1 MFTLLHDALKVMRVL
16 HIDKRITIEYTIVK
30 QRIGGAIMNF
40 CGIRELSNNTK
51 AVLENVSQGNKV
63 IITDNGKPSALM
75 IQINEENFERILSMV
90 QQLEMQA
97 NLSAIWDKASQDFPT
112 GMTEE
117 DIEEEISAVRRGD

>member
-1 MFTLLHDALKVMRVL
+1 
-16 HIDKRITIEYTIVK
+16 
-30 QRIGGAIMNF
+30 MNF
-40 CGIRELSNNTK
+40 CGVRELSNNTK

-75 IQINEENFERILSMV
+75 IQINENNFELVLSLV

-97 NLSAIWDKASQDFPT
+97 TLSAIWEKAAKDFPT

-117 DIEEEISAVRRGD
+117 EIEAEINAVRRGE

>member
-1 MFTLLHDALKVMRVL
+1 MK
-16 HIDKRITIEYTIVK
+16 
-30 QRIGGAIMNF
+30 F

-63 IITDNGKPSALM
+63 IITDNGKPTAMM
-75 IQINEENFERILSMV
+75 IRINEDNFELILSLV

-97 NLSAIWDKASQDFPT
+97 NLSSIWNKALTDFPK

-117 DIEEEISAVRRGD
+117 EIEEEISATRRDD